1 MRLAHYPPPH
11 PFQEA
16 KKRGEMKRQAHQE
29 AVGPP
34 EDDSAVENK
43 GGGKKQE
50 GEGKKQEGEGRKQE
64 GEGKKQEIQE
74 YTGGEEGGEYERCMA
89 KNGVSL
95 TGANYRL
102 VYKPDRPQV
111 CV

>member
-1 MRLAHYPPPH
+1 
-11 PFQEA
+11 
-16 KKRGEMKRQAHQE
+16 MKRQAQQEAE

-34 EDDSAVENK
+34 EDDSAVDDK
-43 GGGKKQE
+43 GGGKRQE
-50 GEGKKQEGEGRKQE
+50 GKGKKQDGQQE
-64 GEGKKQEIQE
+64 GEGKKQEIQK
-74 YTGGEEGGEYERCMA
+74 YTGEQEAGEYERCMS

-111 CV
+111 CI